1 MKKSL
6 VLAMALA
13 MGVTASAYAANPFSD
28 VPAGHWAYGSIAKLV
43 AAGVVDGYPDG
54 TFQGDKLMTRYEM
67 AQIVAKAMA
76 KGANVDRLAS
86 EFADELDAL
95 GVRVAKLEK
104 KSDNVRITGQV
115 RARYYNTTYDKRD
128 GSEGTHDYKSDLRSR
143 LYLTG
148 EVNDTWNYV
157 NLLENTHKFAGP
169 DFNVTKAG
177 TGLAS
182 EDNEGT
188 AWQRSYLDGR
198 LGGTKVQA
206 GRFGLFLAD
215 GNVYD
220 TRFDGINVTYG
231 KKVRVGA
238 YYGRP
243 TNENDYYYSTSKDA
257 TYSYKTSAVKYD
269 KAWGVN
275 AAADIAKNVTLS
287 AGYDKFTNP
296 YSTDTTT
303 LKGSNLVY
311 TSSSKS
317 DYDDNGIWNVGLAY
331 NTDKWGASFIYMK
344 SNIDDAMVVDG
355 AAKGGFVLTA
365 NLMGA
370 KASKPGSYGFTA
382 KWYNQGAGTFPAHT
396 MDGDASYFNIG
407 QMEGFKGYSLVAA
420 YTVAK
425 NMVADVE
432 WYDLKGRE
440 TDQRAKTLWT
450 QLMVTF

>member
-104 KSDNVRITGQV
+104 KSDNVKIAGNVRVAYRNTSYDTNTGTDNGH
-115 RARYYNTTYDKRD
+115 A
-128 GSEGTHDYKSDLRSR
+128 YKGDIRSR
-143 LYLTG
+143 LILTG
-148 EVNDTWNYV
+148 AVNDTWNYV
-157 NLLENTHKFAGP
+157 NLLENTHRYAGNNMAGTN
-169 DFNVTKAG
+169 DANISNSG

-198 LGGTKVQA
+198 LGGAKVQV
-206 GRFGLFLAD
+206 GRFGLCLAD
-215 GNVYD
+215 GNEYD
-220 TRFDGINVTYG
+220 TRFDGINVNYG

-243 TNENDYYYSTSKDA
+243 TNQDGWDG
-257 TYSYKTSAVKYD
+257 VKYD

-275 AAADIAKNVTLS
+275 AAGDIAKNVTLS
-287 AGYDKFTNP
+287 AGYDKYMTG
-296 YSTDTTT
+296 YAGST
-303 LKGSNLVY
+303 KV
-311 TSSSKS
+311 SSDVS
-317 DYDDNGIWNVGLAY
+317 DNGIWNVGLAY
-331 NTDKWGASFIYMK
+331 NTDKFGASFIYLK
-344 SNIDDAMVVDG
+344 SNIDDQLVVDG

-365 NLMGA
+365 NYMGA

-382 KWYNQGAGTFPAHT
+382 KWYNQGAGTVVAHT
-396 MDGDASYFNIG
+396 MDGDANYFNTKG
-407 QMEGFKGYSLVAA
+407 AVEGFKGYGLIAA

-440 TDQRAKTLWT
+440 TDARAKTLWT